1 MGKRI
6 FRHSAHPPES
16 LCFFVDLIA
25 SIEILKSKTE
35 YLMRRIAEDSRKLNA
50 LSVFYHKL
58 SREERKICT
67 WFSALVFSYIA
78 HPGRGYNLTVRGGL

>member
-50 LSVFYHKL
+50 LSVLYHKL
-58 SREERKICT
+58 SRDARKIYTRRPNNREYAQLADRVGNAVC
-67 WFSALVFSYIA
+67 
-78 HPGRGYNLTVRGGL
+78 HMGLS

>member
-58 SREERKICT
+58 SRDARKICNLS
-67 WFSALVFSYIA
+67 FRE
-78 HPGRGYNLTVRGGL
+78 PGLRS